1 MNENRVSVKEAAARL
16 GMPEMT
22 LRLCLQ
28 QGRFD
33 FGTAAKNKRWS
44 YYINRT
50 KFENYLKN

>member
-1 MNENRVSVKEAAARL
+1 MNENRVPVKEAAARL

-33 FGTAAKNKRWS
+33 FGTAVKSKRWS
-44 YYINRT
+44 YYINRA